1 MAHLAGARTPTNIPI
16 EDAELLLNRFNT
28 PPQPT
33 PRHIGDWIES
43 VDGEMMDAAAVLLS
57 ARLLELQKRRYLNS
71 RGGSPA
77 TTPST
82 PNAAWV
88 VPATL
93 TTATA
98 WPHHGRFPAYL
109 PAIAAEDINFG
120 NTASQQQQNAQDL
133 TTRETAAAARHEASE
148 AAYSQSE
155 SGADSSDS
163 SSDSDLDE
171 TNKPAT
177 NTTSSAESSRAT
189 TPFRPSTPIFSKHPG
204 FKNTSSISEY
214 FASGSNKTQ
223 YHYDEPST
231 PVRPF
236 RLSRLKRSRY
246 ESSEDEAPQQLHS
259 PRKPRSTGTTPVKTP
274 RVKLTVSSPAA
285 KRPRKAEPS
294 QSSSSSY
301 KPQTSSPPG
310 TGGSS
315 SSKKRARS
323 PSPSAAV
330 HRVSST
336 SPSPE
341 ERPAPAPSSKRRKP
355 ARAQAER
362 VCSYCST
369 TTTPMWRHGPE
380 GYNDLCNRCGVK
392 YLRRRILQG
401 NEE

>member
-16 EDAELLLNRFNT
+16 EDAELLLNTFNT

-33 PRHIGDWIES
+33 PRHIGEWIES

-77 TTPST
+77 TTPGA

-93 TTATA
+93 TTAA
-98 WPHHGRFPAYL
+98 AYIFARPHAGRFPAYL

-120 NTASQQQQNAQDL
+120 NTASQQNAQDL
-133 TTRETAAAARHEASE
+133 TRETAAARHEASE
-148 AAYSQSE
+148 TYSQSE

-163 SSDSDLDE
+163 SSDSDVDE
-171 TNKPAT
+171 SNKPAT
-177 NTTSSAESSRAT
+177 NATTSAESSRAT
-189 TPFRPSTPIFSKHPG
+189 TPYRPSTPIFSKQPG
-204 FKNTSSISEY
+204 FKGISSASSEY
-214 FASGSNKTQ
+214 YPPGNTQ

-246 ESSEDEAPQQLHS
+246 ESSDDEAPQQLHS

-274 RVKLTVSSPAA
+274 RVKLIVPSPAA
-285 KRPRKAEPS
+285 KRPRKVEPS
-294 QSSSSSY
+294 QSSSSSH
-301 KPQTSSPPG
+301 KPQTSPPG

-323 PSPSAAV
+323 PSPGATT
-330 HRVSST
+330 HRASTT